1 MALIE
6 FSSRHFLQRER
17 MDAARDTYAAMAS
30 VVPHVERG
38 AQFDIDLRIRL
49 LPGVSL
55 AYAECAPMTVI
66 RGPGQLADGNDDISL
81 FFNPG
86 GPGAWGI
93 QQRGPGDLQCAAGT
107 GCVSMNEWSGRTDF
121 HGPRARFLSI
131 GFSRERLLPL
141 LADLDTSLR
150 RPLLPSLALQLLTQQ
165 AMELTQGLPA
175 TQDSAETGSDAA
187 RLQLSD
193 KLLDLSAL
201 VLGAT
206 RQAQEHAQ
214 AHGLRHARLKAIQA
228 DLRVHAG
235 RGDLSLEWVAG
246 RHGITPRYVRAL
258 FEQAETSFSD
268 YVLELRLQ
276 RAMAL
281 LQSPA
286 QAQTAVNA
294 LAFDAGFNNVS
305 WFYRAF
311 KQRFGTTPRDARQQ
325 GLEPNC

>member
-30 VVPHVERG
+30 VVPDVERG

-49 LPGVSL
+49 LPGISL
-55 AYAECAPMTVI
+55 AYAECAPMTVT
-66 RGPGQLADGNDDISL
+66 RGPQQLADGNDDISL

-86 GPGAWGI
+86 GPGGWGI
-93 QQRGPGDLQCAAGT
+93 QQRGPGDLICPAGT

-121 HGPRARFLSI
+121 HGPRARFLSL
-131 GFSRERLLPL
+131 GFARDKLLPL
-141 LADLDTSLR
+141 LADLDHSLR
-150 RPLLPSLALQLLTQQ
+150 RPLLPGLALQLLTQQ
-165 AMELTQGLPA
+165 AMELTQGLHNVIDAP
-175 TQDSAETGSDAA
+175 QETTDTA
-187 RLQLSD
+187 RLELSE
-193 KLLDLSAL
+193 KLLDLTAL

-206 RQAQEHAQ
+206 PQAREHAH
-214 AHGLRHARLKAIQA
+214 AHGLRQARLKAIQA

-235 RGDLSLEWVAG
+235 RGDLSLEWVAA
-246 RHGITPRYVRAL
+246 RHRISPRYVRAL
-258 FEQAETSFSD
+258 FEQSHTSFSD

-276 RAMAL
+276 RAMTL
-281 LQSPA
+281 LQSPV
-286 QAQTAVNA
+286 QARTAINA

-311 KQRFGTTPRDARQQ
+311 KQRFGMTPRDARQLTPQ
-325 GLEPNC
+325 AMC